1 VHWFG
6 GTLWRFRSFYIDSM
20 LATVMANVLTL
31 ASIFFT
37 MNVYNRI
44 VPTQAYASLWTLAI
58 GTALAIVFEF
68 LMRWFK
74 AHLIDIGGK
83 KADLEINATLLQE
96 IMTIRLEHGPD
107 SVGIFASSMR
117 DFDALRDFFSSASL
131 VLVTDL
137 PFIFLFL
144 FLIGILGGPLVLI
157 PALIIPILLLV
168 GLIAQP
174 GLNRA
179 IRQNM
184 KEAGDRQSVLVESVL
199 NLELLKAHNEQ
210 RYLQARWE
218 RANLASAE
226 SYKELRSISNMM
238 NGLTVMLQQLT
249 TIGMVVYGVY
259 LIHERD
265 LSLGALIACVLL
277 AGRALAP
284 LSNVMSLAARFQQAL
299 SALDTLSGLMKRPRD
314 FDPTMQYAS
323 LTHFTGA
330 LESRELQFSYPSAL
344 NVPVLKQV
352 SVRMNPGERV
362 AFVGAVGSGK
372 STFLRTMAGL
382 YTPLAGEV
390 RIDGINMSQI
400 NPATL
405 RQRIGYIGQ
414 ETQLFFGTLRQNLML
429 SNLSITDSHIL
440 DVLKKIGLYELV
452 AKHPRGLDMHLSEAG
467 GGISGGQQQ
476 LVAIAR
482 LMLRDPVYVFMDEP
496 TSHMDAQTEALVLS
510 ALEPWLDGRT
520 VLLSSHRTQLLR
532 LVNRVVVFERGSIL
546 ADGSRNDFVRS
557 LRAER
562 MTTKEPKATSSVA
575 AQQATNSRYTI
586 NWQFKK

>member
-1 VHWFG
+1 
-6 GTLWRFRSFYIDSM
+6 M
-20 LATVMANVLTL
+20 LATIMANVLTL

-58 GTALAIVFEF
+58 GTTLAIFFEF

-74 AHLIDIGGK
+74 ARLIDIGGK

-96 IMTIRLEHGPD
+96 IMTIRLEHGPN

-137 PFIFLFL
+137 PFVFLFL

-168 GLIAQP
+168 GFIAQP
-174 GLNRA
+174 GLTRA

-210 RYLQARWE
+210 GYLQARWE

-226 SYKELRSISNMM
+226 SYQELRSISNMM
-238 NGLTVMLQQLT
+238 TGLTVMLQQLT

-284 LSNVMSLAARFQQAL
+284 LSNVMSLATRFQQAL

-330 LESRELQFSYPSAL
+330 LEARDLQFSYPSAL

-352 SVRMNPGERV
+352 SVRLQPSERV
-362 AFVGAVGSGK
+362 ALVGAVGNWERRHRPS
-372 STFLRTMAGL
+372 
-382 YTPLAGEV
+382 
-390 RIDGINMSQI
+390 
-400 NPATL
+400 PA
-405 RQRIGYIGQ
+405 
-414 ETQLFFGTLRQNLML
+414 
-429 SNLSITDSHIL
+429 
-440 DVLKKIGLYELV
+440 
-452 AKHPRGLDMHLSEAG
+452 
-467 GGISGGQQQ
+467 
-476 LVAIAR
+476 
-482 LMLRDPVYVFMDEP
+482 
-496 TSHMDAQTEALVLS
+496 
-510 ALEPWLDGRT
+510 
-520 VLLSSHRTQLLR
+520 
-532 LVNRVVVFERGSIL
+532 
-546 ADGSRNDFVRS
+546 
-557 LRAER
+557 
-562 MTTKEPKATSSVA
+562 
-575 AQQATNSRYTI
+575 
-586 NWQFKK
+586 